1 VAIRVNPK
9 LIDEL
14 RKYGAED
21 VSMCYHCGNCSAVC
35 PHSQEPYVFPRRS
48 LRALQMGLESRMRT
62 SIEPWLCYYC
72 GQCSDQCPRDAEP
85 GETMMSLR
93 RWLISQYDVTGL
105 GRYFYRSWKA
115 ELAAVLLVFV
125 CTVAGLVLY
134 GSSVGS
140 IHVYDGPG
148 AFLPSEAIHLFD
160 FLLAGALVVFLGLN
174 AGRMWWLTMI
184 KDRKERAPLSLYVRR
199 IHLLPLHFFSQMRY
213 AKCGDTG
220 PWLVHFC
227 VVFGY
232 VTMLVLIM
240 GFLEAMQAGPEI
252 RWSVHA
258 FGYAASAALLVATLM
273 MVRARLVKSGPQG
286 HHTHTTDWMFLLL
299 LVVLVVTG
307 IVQHAVHRLG
317 YETAANVAYVV
328 HLSIV
333 VTWFSR
339 YPFTKWSHIIY
350 RPLAMYFAEVRR
362 EVSGTHARQ
371 SAAPVAGPQL
381 QGHAA

>member
-1 VAIRVNPK
+1 MAIRVNPK

-14 RKYGAED
+14 QKYGAED

-35 PHSQEPYVFPRRS
+35 PHSQEPFVFPRRS
-48 LRALQMGLESRMRT
+48 LRSLQMGLESKLRT

-93 RWLISQYDVTGL
+93 RWLISQYDFTGL
-105 GRYFYRSWKA
+105 AKHFYRSWKA
-115 ELAAVLLVFV
+115 ELAAVVLVFV
-125 CTVAGLVLY
+125 LAAAGLVLY

-148 AFLPSEAIHLFD
+148 AFLPSAAIHLFD
-160 FLLAGALVVFLGLN
+160 FALAFALVVFLGVN
-174 AGRMWWLTMI
+174 AARMWWLTMV
-184 KDRKERAPLSLYVRR
+184 KDQVKRAPPWLYIKRAY
-199 IHLLPLHFFSQMRY
+199 LLPVHFFSQMRY

-220 PWLVHFC
+220 PWLVHLS

-240 GFLEAMQAGPEI
+240 VFLEAMQAGPEI
-252 RWSVHA
+252 RWSVHG
-258 FGYAASAALLVATLM
+258 FGYAASAALLFATAM
-273 MVRARLVKSGPQG
+273 MLRARVLQSGPQG

-299 LVVLVVTG
+299 LAVLVATG
-307 IVQHAVHRLG
+307 VLQHAVHRLG
-317 YETAANVAYVV
+317 YQTAANVVYVV
-328 HLSIV
+328 HLSTVI
-333 VTWFSR
+333 TWFSR

-350 RPLAMYFAEVRR
+350 RPLAMYFAEIRR
-362 EVSGTHARQ
+362 EVAGAIPMHGVATM
-371 SAAPVAGPQL
+371 AAAQPREK
-381 QGHAA
+381 AA

>member
-1 VAIRVNPK
+1 
-9 LIDEL
+9 
-14 RKYGAED
+14 
-21 VSMCYHCGNCSAVC
+21 
-35 PHSQEPYVFPRRS
+35 
-48 LRALQMGLESRMRT
+48 
-62 SIEPWLCYYC
+62 
-72 GQCSDQCPRDAEP
+72 
-85 GETMMSLR
+85 MSLR
-93 RWLISQYDVTGL
+93 RWLISEYDFTGL
-105 GRYFYRSWKA
+105 GKYFYRSWKA
-115 ELAAVLLVFV
+115 ELAAVLLAFV
-125 CTVAGLVLY
+125 CTAAGLVVY

-148 AFLPSEAIHLFD
+148 AFLPSAAIHTFD
-160 FLLAGALVVFLGLN
+160 FLLAFALVVFLGLN

-184 KDRKERAPLSLYVRR
+184 KDRKKRAPLSLYLRR
-199 IHLLPLHFFSQMRY
+199 IYHLPLHFFSQMRY

-220 PWLVHFC
+220 SWFIHFC

-240 GFLEAMQAGPEI
+240 GFLGTMQAGPEI
-252 RWSVHA
+252 QWSVHA

-273 MVRARLVKSGPQG
+273 MVRARLVRSGPQG

-307 IVQHAVHRLG
+307 ILQHAVHRLG
-317 YETAANVAYVV
+317 YATAANVAYVV

-362 EVSGTHARQ
+362 EVSGPHAMQ
-371 SAAPVAGPQL
+371 SAAPVAGAQL
-381 QGHAA
+381 QGQAA